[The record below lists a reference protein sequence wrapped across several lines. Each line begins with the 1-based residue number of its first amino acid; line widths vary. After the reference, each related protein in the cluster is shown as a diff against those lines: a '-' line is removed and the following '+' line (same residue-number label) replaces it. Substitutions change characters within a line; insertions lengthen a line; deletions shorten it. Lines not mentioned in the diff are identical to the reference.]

1 MDADGGMSGRYFI
14 ASLPPARYEQG
25 EGVKCRAAKQVRGQ
39 TCPGAV
45 TEQVPFAQVFLRTRR
60 TLASLGVTVCFLPSY
75 SPRQSLAALLA
86 AKSIGIRTVMMNES
100 HAGTAR
106 AARLGTWI
114 KRRLVS
120 LFDAALAAN
129 A

>member
-1 MDADGGMSGRYFI
+1 
-14 ASLPPARYEQG
+14 
-25 EGVKCRAAKQVRGQ
+25 
-39 TCPGAV
+39 
-45 TEQVPFAQVFLRTRR
+45 
-60 TLASLGVTVCFLPSY
+60 VTVCFLPSY

-106 AARLGTWI
+106 AARLDTWI

-120 LFDAALAAN
+120 LFDAALVAN

>member
-1 MDADGGMSGRYFI
+1 M
-14 ASLPPARYEQG
+14 
-25 EGVKCRAAKQVRGQ
+25 
-39 TCPGAV
+39 
-45 TEQVPFAQVFLRTRR
+45 
-60 TLASLGVTVCFLPSY
+60 TVCFLRSY
-75 SPRQSLAALLA
+75 SPRQSPAAVLA

-106 AARLGTWI
+106 AARLGRWI

-120 LFDAALAAN
+120 LLDAALVGGEPQRRYFKSLGLPEHQGKPVLPGVHCYGFRHFAGYALLAAN

>member
-1 MDADGGMSGRYFI
+1 MTTPGSDA
-14 ASLPPARYEQG
+14 ARDL
-25 EGVKCRAAKQVRGQ
+25 V
-39 TCPGAV
+39 TICPGEV
-45 TEQVPFAQVFLRTRR
+45 TEQLPFAQVFLRTRR